1 MVLFKNSVIA
11 LVALFLGIVIIGFAV
26 YMYHKKQFGSSI
38 QIKPANQK
46 KKSFLVNY
54 DGNIDNHLL

>member
-11 LVALFLGIVIIGFAV
+11 LVVLFVGIAIIGFVV

-38 QIKPANQK
+38 QIKPTNQN

-54 DGNIDNHLL
+54 DGNIDDHLL